1 MFNERTTV
9 RIPQTYGLDFE
20 DGTIKSEYGVEPGDT
35 TMLQFVISNFG
46 NGADT
51 VDVNITS
58 MAPESWTVLSSP
70 STSIGPGSSQIHTVD
85 VTVPINESAS
95 SYDLVVVLTSEDGTT
110 SSTATMP
117 LRVARPILT
126 FFDDWSSEPSQPLE
140 GTMHNYSVTV
150 FNTGLVQADDTVI
163 EIVRLSGTPGAEGT
177 APVED
182 TRLIDIASIP
192 AGENKTFT
200 FMVDYTDDP
209 VGTSPW
215 FEVSINTTNM
225 VLENEPEVLLIQET
239 LRAQGVEST
248 SNWLPLVVIVLV
260 GFVIYGGTKIRG
272 GRRPF

>member
-1 MFNERTTV
+1 MLLQLSPMMQYSKEQSPVGAYTVIGDVSGGEVGVWTVEFRNESQSDGLASDAWVNQLNIDLGLDDQMSQSITLRLTAPNQSAARHSDLGPELTVRFQASDGSVFNERTTV
-9 RIPQTYGLDFE
+9 RTSHRPTASTLKMARLSQNMGLSPE
-20 DGTIKSEYGVEPGDT
+20 RL

-126 FFDDWSSEPSQPLE
+126 FFDDWSSEPSP
-140 GTMHNYSVTV
+140 
-150 FNTGLVQADDTVI
+150 
-163 EIVRLSGTPGAEGT
+163 
-177 APVED
+177 
-182 TRLIDIASIP
+182 AS
-192 AGENKTFT
+192 
-200 FMVDYTDDP
+200 
-209 VGTSPW
+209 
-215 FEVSINTTNM
+215 
-225 VLENEPEVLLIQET
+225 
-239 LRAQGVEST
+239 
-248 SNWLPLVVIVLV
+248 
-260 GFVIYGGTKIRG
+260 
-272 GRRPF
+272 